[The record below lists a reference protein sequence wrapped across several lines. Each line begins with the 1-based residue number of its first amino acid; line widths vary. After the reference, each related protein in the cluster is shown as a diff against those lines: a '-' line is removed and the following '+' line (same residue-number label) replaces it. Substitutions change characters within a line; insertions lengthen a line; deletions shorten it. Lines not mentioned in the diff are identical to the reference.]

1 MDTVLELCAVC
12 AAGDGPA
19 GTLIES
25 VLSFIVQK
33 TAHVALPHMSAME
46 RGALTLQLI
55 SAGGLQHDVCRQF
68 LFKELSPPYSTTAI
82 VRQSH
87 ELYIRPAE
95 RMARIDVNENT
106 TMLSR
111 RKKCSLPFLSLLR
124 KSGDVERNQPP
135 VDFHGEDAEQLLAAL
150 LQSWNFSNA
159 ASLPHSWSLRELPPG
174 LATYLTLH
182 YPARTLQLLR
192 TTIVGPSVPQTW
204 RDLWR
209 QIFFFAAD
217 ADATADTMHKLLSQ
231 GACANFWPAAL
242 RALVHPLTGTV
253 GDTEPETNLLA
264 NFEGPSTFLT
274 HALLCL
280 WLSESKHDYD
290 MGRMEALSGNAEL
303 RKETSSFLV
312 APLVP
317 SKSSS
322 FLSMTTDEVH
332 PLWRRTLIHGLRLVE
347 KDEAYGSHEEPQR
360 GRAAVVQAAYALL
373 LSLYHGHSMAS
384 QYVRSALD
392 HPDVTLFVPS
402 FEDLNGELSEG
413 AQWGGDEGIC
423 SISAFLAALAL
434 RIPAAQLY
442 IAERVWR
449 HLETMLAPGEV
460 DARERQTAELDA
472 RLRILLNSF
481 AFSDVPLAVAPGGR
495 GTSVP
500 PVHTTVAT
508 LGEGSQKREDGPRLT
523 LRLKRPRAEGQIP
536 QTADAGRKDTVK
548 SKSQTRMAPT
558 SSDISLAASLLR
570 NALIDFATEEIV
582 QPSNLVYSSAPGS
595 TSAATSDGQLSRNKT
610 RLMLLIPPHMKS
622 FLGFFSAFSSS
633 SPCSLMV
640 CNVCCV
646 IMSVFLYRQCYALQR
661 WLLHEAKSGLK
672 AAVVGRFVWRVRR
685 WLRFL
690 APLGVFCYAPVSDV
704 LLPECLRE
712 MEKQKEKTVDDGSG
726 ATATAILK
734 ELCGVLMSAI

>member
-1 MDTVLELCAVC
+1 MVSSRTSSGSCHVLD
-12 AAGDGPA
+12 AALSCTHAATSANDDS
-19 GTLIES
+19 GT
-25 VLSFIVQK
+25 
-33 TAHVALPHMSAME
+33 
-46 RGALTLQLI
+46 I
-55 SAGGLQHDVCRQF
+55 SATDV
-68 LFKELSPPYSTTAI
+68 
-82 VRQSH
+82 
-87 ELYIRPAE
+87 
-95 RMARIDVNENT
+95 ARFV
-106 TMLSR
+106 
-111 RKKCSLPFLSLLR
+111 
-124 KSGDVERNQPP
+124 
-135 VDFHGEDAEQLLAAL
+135 
-150 LQSWNFSNA
+150 
-159 ASLPHSWSLRELPPG
+159 
-174 LATYLTLH
+174 ATN
-182 YPARTLQLLR
+182 
-192 TTIVGPSVPQTW
+192 
-204 RDLWR
+204 
-209 QIFFFAAD
+209 FFFAAD

-312 APLVP
+312 APLVS

-595 TSAATSDGQLSRNKT
+595 TFAATSDGQLSRNKT

-622 FLGFFSAFSSS
+622 FLGFFFCLFFLFTMFIDGVQRMLRYYVCVFISSV
-633 SPCSLMV
+633 LRV
-640 CNVCCV
+640 
-646 IMSVFLYRQCYALQR
+646 
-661 WLLHEAKSGLK
+661 
-672 AAVVGRFVWRVRR
+672 AAVAF
-685 WLRFL
+685 
-690 APLGVFCYAPVSDV
+690 A
-704 LLPECLRE
+704 
-712 MEKQKEKTVDDGSG
+712 
-726 ATATAILK
+726 
-734 ELCGVLMSAI
+734 

>member
-1 MDTVLELCAVC
+1 MDTVVELCAVC
-12 AAGDGPA
+12 AAGDGLA
-19 GTLIES
+19 GTLLES

-33 TAHVALPHMSAME
+33 TARVALPHMSAME

-55 SAGGLQHDVCRQF
+55 SAGGLQHDVCRRF

-82 VRQSH
+82 VRQSY

-95 RMARIDVNENT
+95 RMARIDDNENS

-124 KSGDVERNQPP
+124 KTGDVERNQPP
-135 VDFHGEDAEQLLAAL
+135 VDFHGEDAEQLLSAL
-150 LQSWNFSNA
+150 LQSWNSSNV
-159 ASLPHSWSLRELPPG
+159 ASLPHLWTLREIPPG

-192 TTIVGPSVPQTW
+192 TTIVGPSVPHTW

-209 QIFFFAAD
+209 QILFFATD
-217 ADATADTMHKLLSQ
+217 ADATADTMHRLLSQ
-231 GACANFWPAAL
+231 GGCANFWPSAL

-253 GDTEPETNLLA
+253 GDTETEANLLA
-264 NFEGPSTFLT
+264 TFEGPSTFLS

-303 RKETSSFLV
+303 RKETFYFLV
-312 APLVP
+312 APLV
-317 SKSSS
+317 SSTSSS
-322 FLSMTTDEVH
+322 FLSVTTGEVD

-347 KDEAYGSHEEPQR
+347 KDEAYGSHEEPQQ

-384 QYVRSALD
+384 QYVRGALD

-449 HLETMLAPGEV
+449 HLEAMLAPSEV
-460 DARERQTAELDA
+460 DVRDRQTADLDA

-481 AFSDVPLAVAPGGR
+481 AFSDVPLAVTHDGR
-495 GTSVP
+495 GTSAP
-500 PVHTTVAT
+500 PVHPTVGT
-508 LGEGSQKREDGPRLT
+508 LGEGSTKREDGPRLT
-523 LRLKRPRAEGQIP
+523 LRLKRPRADEQIP
-536 QTADAGRKDTVK
+536 QTVDASRKDTVNFR
-548 SKSQTRMAPT
+548 SKTRMVPT
-558 SSDISLAASLLR
+558 NSDISLAVSLLR

-582 QPSNLVYSSAPGS
+582 QPPTLDHFSAPGS
-595 TSAATSDGQLSRNKT
+595 TSAANSDGHFSMNKT
-610 RLMLLIPPHMKS
+610 RPMLLIPPHMKS
-622 FLGFFSAFSSS
+622 FLGLFSALSSS

-661 WLLHEAKSGLK
+661 WLLYETKSELK
-672 AAVVGRFVWRVRR
+672 AAVVGRFLWRVRR

-712 MEKQKEKTVDDGSG
+712 MEKQRDKTVDDNSG
-726 ATATAILK
+726 ATVSAVLK
-734 ELCGVLMSAI
+734 ELCGVVMSAI